1 MDLNEVLSKALEVLK
16 PSADERI
23 KLESLLNRLIDD
35 LKRGIRE
42 LRLDL
47 NVEVEGSIAKD
58 TWLSKEQDIDVF
70 LLFPKNYDK
79 NEFRN
84 VLLNLARKVVGDN
97 FVEAYAEH
105 PYVELNYEGV
115 KIDLVP
121 CLKLNSVDEA
131 KTAVDRT
138 PFHTAYVRANLSEN
152 AKDEVRLLK
161 GFMKGIGCYGA
172 EMKVKGFSGYLCE
185 LLVLYYGSFISVLKN
200 AINWKPFSTVIDI
213 EGYYG
218 NPKEAIRIFN
228 APLIVIDP
236 VDKNRNVA
244 AALSID
250 SMSKFISA
258 SKMFIESPNLRF
270 FFPEPIEPLSKDKMV
285 SEFSSRGSDLIF
297 IITNCPKVHS
307 EILWGQLYK
316 TLNGLRNLLLNFD
329 FNVINCDVWS
339 DEKDTVVFIFE
350 LEHSNLPS
358 IKRHVGPPVYIFDE
372 ANRFLNKYLNSPN
385 VFSGPRIE
393 GFRWVVYLKR
403 KYSDVKQLLFEK
415 MKNAKMGNLMK
426 SLLMTNQKILK
437 NEEILDFYSSNKE
450 FATFLTK
457 YLKGTYPWL
466 TKSKF

>member
-1 MDLNEVLSKALEVLK
+1 MGLDEVLSKALEVLK
-16 PSADERI
+16 PNADERVKI
-23 KLESLLNRLIDD
+23 ENLLNRLMDE

-42 LRLDL
+42 LGLNL

-70 LLFPKNYDK
+70 ILFPKGYDK

-84 VLLNLARKVVGDN
+84 VLLNLARRVVGDN
-97 FVEAYAEH
+97 FIEAYAEH

-115 KIDLVP
+115 RVDLVP

-138 PFHTAYVRANLSEN
+138 PFHTAYVKANLSEK

-185 LLVLYYGSFISVLKN
+185 LLVLYYGSFIDVLKN
-200 AINWKPFSTVIDI
+200 AMNWKPFSTVIDI
-213 EGYYG
+213 EGYYS

-236 VDKNRNVA
+236 VDRNRNVA

-258 SKMFIESPNLRF
+258 SKLFIESPNLKF
-270 FFPEPIEPLSKDKMV
+270 FFPEPIEPLSKDNII
-285 SEFSSRGSDLIF
+285 SEFNTRGSDLIF
-297 IITNCPKVHS
+297 VITSCPKVHS

-316 TLNGLRNLLLNFD
+316 TLDGLRKLLLNFD
-329 FNVINCDVWS
+329 FNVINYDVWS
-339 DEKDTVVFIFE
+339 DEKSAVVFIFE
-350 LEHSNLPS
+350 LEHSKLPN

-372 ANRFLNKYLNSPN
+372 ADKFLRKYLNSPN
-385 VFSGPRIE
+385 VFSGPKIE
-393 GFRWVVYLKR
+393 GFRWIVYLKR
-403 KYSDVKQLLFEK
+403 KYADAKQLLYEK

-426 SLLMTNQKILK
+426 SLLTTNQTILR
-437 NEEILDFYSSNKE
+437 NEEILDFYSNNRE
-450 FATFLTK
+450 FAIFLTK
-457 YLKGTYPWL
+457 YLKGAYPWL
-466 TKSKF
+466 TKV